1 MGGGEDEKQG
11 EGACGGRRGR
21 AEGREKEEEET
32 TLVLPCG
39 LFSFAAHQRARL
51 HCTDEK
57 KHLLAPSS
65 SFARRGAGKRIRGFS
80 DSTRSRGVAR
90 PRSRGVWGVSSRRI
104 ASVAYLARALEH
116 LRSGARPERLH
127 AAGPV
132 DGPERLQRALAPV
145 RPHAR
150 LPHLERHAERRR
162 LHALD
167 ETADGEVNGRHGRR
181 DEKSRSG
188 GGGGGGARA
197 TRASAGARPNA
208 SKLFVEQSSKK
219 VRENIR
225 AVIRRGAR

>member
-1 MGGGEDEKQG
+1 MRRA
-11 EGACGGRRGR
+11 EGACVGEGEGGG
-21 AEGREKEEEET
+21 GDD
-32 TLVLPCG
+32 V
-39 LFSFAAHQRARL
+39 SFAVWSFFRLFFTSSGCSAVMTKKSICWRPRPRSPGARESGSV
-51 HCTDEK
+51 D
-57 KHLLAPSS
+57 S
-65 SFARRGAGKRIRGFS
+65 RIR
-80 DSTRSRGVAR
+80 R

-188 GGGGGGARA
+188 GGRGTGARA